1 MSLSSALARALE
13 HYDAHRAA
21 HIDALKELARIPS
34 VSFDGYDPENVR
46 RSARATAE
54 WLKSSG
60 LATVE
65 IWQLPDTLPCVF
77 AEWKH
82 PDAAPGKPT
91 VLLYAHHDV
100 QPPMRV
106 ELWKSPP
113 FEPTEREGRLYG
125 RGTADDKAG
134 IAVHA
139 ASVAAWLKT
148 SGSLPVNVKIL
159 IEGEEE
165 IGSPNLAAYLTHY
178 KERLACDV
186 MVLTDCA
193 NYDVG
198 KPSLT
203 TSLRGLVTMDV
214 RVSAL
219 ASPLHSGMWGG
230 PIPDPVQGLCKML
243 ATLSDDDGRVAV
255 AGLREQVSAPTAEE
269 LADFRALGMTEK
281 TFREQA
287 GLLEGVALHGNA
299 ATDPSDLLT
308 RIWREPSFSVNA
320 VEAGLR
326 KSAGNVLLDS
336 AWARLGLRL
345 APGMDPVES
354 TRLVVDHLRA
364 HCPWGLRLEVI
375 PEQGAK
381 PWKTRPDHPVF
392 AVAKKSLGEGYGSE
406 AVCIGCGGTIPFV
419 DTFTAI
425 LGDVPALLVGI
436 EDPYTNAHSENESLH
451 LGDFDSAVKSQIR
464 FFGDLAEWAASPSV
478 RATHESP
485 MP

>member
-1 MSLSSALARALE
+1 MGIRRMSLSRALD

-21 HIDALKELARIPS
+21 HLESLKALARIPS
-34 VSFDGYDPENVR
+34 VSFSGYDPENVR
-46 RSARATAE
+46 KSARAAAE
-54 WLKSSG
+54 WLKASG
-60 LATVE
+60 MPMVE
-65 IWQLPDTLPCVF
+65 IWELPDTFPCVF
-77 AEWKH
+77 AEWKG
-82 PDAAPGKPT
+82 AEGAPT

-100 QPPMRV
+100 QPPMRE

-113 FEPTEREGRLYG
+113 FEPTERDGRLYG

-134 IAVHA
+134 VAVHA

-148 SGSLPVNVKIL
+148 SGTLPVNVKIL
-159 IEGEEE
+159 VEGEEE

-178 KERLACDV
+178 KDRLACDV

-203 TSLRGLVTMDV
+203 TSLRGLITMDV
-214 RVSAL
+214 TVSAL
-219 ASPLHSGMWGG
+219 KSPLHSGMWGG

-243 ATLSDDDGRVAV
+243 ATLSDADGKVAV
-255 AGLREQVSAPTAEE
+255 AGLREQVIPPSDAEA
-269 LADFRALGMTEK
+269 ADFHALGMTEK

-287 GLLEGVALHGNA
+287 GILEGVALHGDASNLLA
-299 ATDPSDLLT
+299 AT
-308 RIWREPSFSVNA
+308 WREPSFSVNA

-336 AWARLGLRL
+336 AWARVGLRL

-354 TRLVVDHLRA
+354 TRLVVEHLHA
-364 HCPWGLRLEVI
+364 HCPWGLRLEVV

-392 AVAKKSLGEGYGSE
+392 AVAKKSLTEGFGSE

-419 DTFTAI
+419 DTFTGI

-451 LGDFDSAVKSQIR
+451 LGDFDSAVKSQVR
-464 FFGDLAEWAASPSV
+464 FFADLAEWAASP
-478 RATHESP
+478 RSP
-485 MP
+485 

>member
-1 MSLSSALARALE
+1 MMNTTAALT
-13 HYDAHRAA
+13 HYDRHRAA
-21 HIDALKELARIPS
+21 HIDALKDLARIPS

-46 RSARATAE
+46 RSARATAD
-54 WLKSSG
+54 WLKQSG
-60 LATVE
+60 LETVE

-77 AEWKH
+77 AEWNG
-82 PDAAPGKPT
+82 APGAPT

-100 QPPMRV
+100 QPPMRE

-113 FEPTEREGRLYG
+113 FEPTERDGRLYG

-148 SGSLPVNVKIL
+148 SGALPVNVKIL

-178 KERLACDV
+178 KDRLACDV

-198 KPSLT
+198 RPSLT
-203 TSLRGLVTMDV
+203 TSLRGLITMDV
-214 RVSAL
+214 TVSAL
-219 ASPLHSGMWGG
+219 KSPLHSGMWGG

-243 ATLSDDDGRVAV
+243 ATLSDAEGRVAV
-255 AGLREQVSAPTAEE
+255 AGLREQVIPPTAEE
-269 LADFRALGMTEK
+269 LADFDALGMTEK
-281 TFREQA
+281 IFREQA
-287 GLLEGVALHGNA
+287 GILEGVALHGDA
-299 ATDPSDLLT
+299 SSRSSRDLLSK
-308 RIWREPSFSVNA
+308 IWREPSFSVNA

-336 AWARLGLRL
+336 AWARIGLRL
-345 APGMDPVES
+345 APGMDPVEC
-354 TRLVVDHLRA
+354 TRLVVEHLRA
-364 HCPWGLRLEVI
+364 QCPWGLRLEVI

-392 AVAKKSLGEGYGSE
+392 AVAKKSLGEGYGQE
-406 AVCIGCGGTIPFV
+406 AACIGCGGTIPFV

-451 LGDFDSAVKSQIR
+451 LGDFDSAVRSQIL
-464 FFGDLAEWAASPSV
+464 FFGDLAEWAAVQTTRASSQPS
-478 RATHESP
+478 
-485 MP
+485 